1 MIAPVDQRFPVSE
14 EEVSVMLLPA
24 QKADGPAIVGV
35 AGSGFDVTT
44 LARDVAVQPLAS
56 VTVTV

>member
-1 MIAPVDQRFPVSE
+1 VAPVDQEFPVAE

-24 QKADGPAIVGV
+24 QKELGPEIVGV

-44 LARDVAVQPLAS
+44 LAVDVAVQPLAP